1 MTQPLLVPSDRVRLC
16 PEGMGT
22 WGQSRE
28 IFQSWD
34 TGKGAVVPA
43 RKYSLTPTPEG
54 NVAVVFQDAADAE
67 KVDQLL
73 GSLSVRPEKSLPL
86 RYCSSIKTF
95 CPESCFASQRDK
107 SCMSH
112 VKPRFRAGPEKPAGA
127 AKPAGATKPAAKRPA
142 CPPAPNS
149 PGWPADAWLF
159 EEVLED
165 EESDDTA
172 FVDIEG
178 FDEICKPICDLG
190 KGNPLQPKVP
200 RSPAAMKPL
209 AGQSASRAPIMKRG
223 VAPAKPKTALPP
235 QSPRTK
241 KALQSFL
248 GPADPDD
255 IMLNMGL
262 GGLLDSFPDSEMANL
277 ANLDNST
284 DFSFALHADADPL
297 FSQSLG
303 KPKAKLGRPPLGSK
317 PLGSKPPGAK
327 PKGAAP
333 GQATFKPFSKIHKE
347 MHKIKGGQPM
357 LHPTPPKAS
366 AAIKSKVVWKQTVT
380 W

>member
-1 MTQPLLVPSDRVRLC
+1 MTRPLLVPSDRVRLC

-43 RKYSLTPTPEG
+43 RKYSLTPTPDG

-73 GSLSVRPEKSLPL
+73 GTLSVRPEKSLPL

-95 CPESCFASQRDK
+95 CPDSCFASQRDK

-142 CPPAPNS
+142 CPSAPNS
-149 PGWPADAWLF
+149 PGWPAAAWLF
-159 EEVLED
+159 EEVLPLDQD

-178 FDEICKPICDLG
+178 FDEICQPICDLG

-200 RSPAAMKPL
+200 RSPATMKPL
-209 AGQSASRAPIMKRG
+209 AGPSASRAPIMKRG
-223 VAPAKPKTALPP
+223 MAPARPKPANGT
-235 QSPRTK
+235 QK
-241 KALQSFL
+241 KAQQFPL
-248 GPADPDD
+248 GPANPDD
-255 IMLNMGL
+255 IMLDMGL
-262 GGLLDSFPDSEMANL
+262 GGLLDSELTLDS
-277 ANLDNST
+277 DN
-284 DFSFALHADADPL
+284 DPFYAMIRSCDDPFL
-297 FSQSLG
+297 SQGLSLG
-303 KPKAKLGRPPLGSK
+303 KPKAKLGRP

-366 AAIKSKVVWKQTVT
+366 AAMKSKVVWKQTVT